1 MLLTVDFKIEK
12 KTLIVVTNNKIHYK
26 QVNNNLIFKKHQS
39 LFQTNCD
46 IMVLKSNFGLIIL

>member
-39 LFQTNCD
+39 L
-46 IMVLKSNFGLIIL
+46 LSN